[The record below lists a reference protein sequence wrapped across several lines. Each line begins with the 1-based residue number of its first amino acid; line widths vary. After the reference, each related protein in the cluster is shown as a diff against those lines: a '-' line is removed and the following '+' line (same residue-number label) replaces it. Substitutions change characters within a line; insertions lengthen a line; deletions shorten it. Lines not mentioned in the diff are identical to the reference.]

1 MQAIWD
7 SNNYSTTFANIGD
20 MDVSPGYVI
29 SPCAVTRKLG
39 TSYWTYMWWSSP
51 DDVPYHF
58 LASRRSIT
66 TRFTKDH
73 DTTTLS

>member
-7 SNNYSTTFANIGD
+7 SNNYSTTFANIED

-39 TSYWTYMWWSSP
+39 TSYWTYMWWSSQ

-58 LASRRSIT
+58 PCIEKIDYDKVHEGS
-66 TRFTKDH
+66 
-73 DTTTLS
+73 